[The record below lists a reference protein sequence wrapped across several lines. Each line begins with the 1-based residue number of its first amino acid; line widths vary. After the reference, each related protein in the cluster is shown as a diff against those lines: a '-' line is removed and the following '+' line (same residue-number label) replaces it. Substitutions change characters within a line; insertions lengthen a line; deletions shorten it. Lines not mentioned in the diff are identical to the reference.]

1 MTEQTRNIK
10 YGRTTVQWDIN
21 SQGWALTG
29 RKITK
34 NRESAKRAAKIING
48 LLESKK

>member
-1 MTEQTRNIK
+1 MKEQTRNIT

-21 SQGWALTG
+21 RQGWALPG
-29 RKITK
+29 RKLTK

-48 LLESKK
+48 ITESKK